1 MSNRWRPSYGP
12 EYKKKLQEFL
22 DRHDELPFDEPKE
35 FMKYCTDNMIM
46 DVETGEQRKDNIADK
61 LRELTEEIEN

>member
-1 MSNRWRPSYGP
+1 MNEYWRPSYGP
-12 EYKKKLQEFL
+12 EYKEKLQDFL
-22 DRHDELPFDEPKE
+22 DRHDELPFDEPKD

>member
-12 EYKKKLQEFL
+12 EYKEKLQNFL
-22 DRHDELPFDEPKE
+22 DRHNELPFDEPKE